1 MYHKI
6 SHFFFYKTKDD
17 NSTVTSL
24 CVTVSMM
31 VPKAGIVAILTEL
44 QQKNIIFNWAL
55 RNKIG

>member
-44 QQKNIIFNWAL
+44 QQKSIIFN
-55 RNKIG
+55 